1 MSLYAIADLHLSFG
15 TDKPMN
21 IFQGWDKYEERL
33 LSNWNGVVKEED
45 IVVLPG
51 DLSWAMNFE
60 QAKPDFDFLNKLNGN
75 KIILKGNH
83 DYWWTTMSK
92 MNNFLIEN
100 NFNTIKIL
108 HNNHFK
114 YNEYGICGS
123 RGWINE
129 NGVAADAKVLA
140 REAIRLELSIQSAI
154 KEGLIPIV
162 FLHYPPVYAND
173 CNYDI
178 LDVLF
183 KYNIKECY
191 YGHIHGKS
199 CNYAV
204 NGERDGIKYSLVSSD
219 YIQFNPVLIK

>member
-21 IFQGWDKYEERL
+21 VFQGWDNYEERL
-33 LSNWNGVVKEED
+33 LSNWNTVVKEED

-51 DLSWAMNFE
+51 DLSWAINFE
-60 QAKPDFDFLNKLNGN
+60 QAKPDFDFLSKLKGN

-92 MNNFLIEN
+92 MNNFLNEN
-100 NFNTIKIL
+100 NFKTIKIL

-114 YNEYGICGS
+114 YNEYGICGT

-129 NGVAADAKVLA
+129 NGIAADAKVLA
-140 REAIRLELSIQSAI
+140 REAIRLELSIQSAL
-154 KEGLIPIV
+154 KDDLIPIV

-183 KYNIKECY
+183 KYDIKECY
-191 YGHIHGKS
+191 YGHIHGKA

-204 NGERDGIKYSLVSSD
+204 NGEREGIKYKLISSD

>member
-60 QAKPDFDFLNKLNGN
+60 QAKPDFDFVNKLNGN

-92 MNNFLIEN
+92 MNNFLIDN
-100 NFNTIKIL
+100 NFKTIKIL

-114 YNEYGICGS
+114 YNKYGICGS

-183 KYNIKECY
+183 KYDIKECY

>member
-21 IFQGWDKYEERL
+21 VFQGWDNYEERL
-33 LSNWNGVVKEED
+33 LSNWNTVVKEED

-51 DLSWAMNFE
+51 DLSWAINFE
-60 QAKPDFDFLNKLNGN
+60 QAKPDFDFVSKLKGN

-92 MNNFLIEN
+92 MNNFLNEN

-114 YNEYGICGS
+114 YNEYGICGT

-129 NGVAADAKVLA
+129 NGIAADAKVLA
-140 REAIRLELSIQSAI
+140 REAIRLELSIQSAL

-183 KYNIKECY
+183 KYDIKECY
-191 YGHIHGKS
+191 YGHIHGKA

-204 NGERDGIKYSLVSSD
+204 NGEREGIKYKLISSD